1 MEISL
6 QAIESFS
13 DEQVKDLIQ
22 KGFSFKHKRLKEYI
36 EESNGEIK
44 VSDEF
49 DWGKAAE
56 SEIW

>member
-13 DEQVKDLIQ
+13 DEQVMDLIH
-22 KGFSFKHKRLKEYI
+22 KGFSFKHKKLEEYI
-36 EESNGEIK
+36 KESKGEMK

-49 DWGKAAE
+49 DWGE
-56 SEIW
+56 PVGSEIW

>member
-6 QAIESFS
+6 QAIDSFS

-22 KGFSFKHKRLKEYI
+22 KGFSFKHKRLEEYI
-36 EESNGEIK
+36 EESNGEMK

-49 DWGKAAE
+49 DWGEPAGF
-56 SEIW
+56 EIW

>member
-13 DEQVKDLIQ
+13 DEQIMELLKN
-22 KGFSFKHKRLKEYI
+22 GFSIRHKKLEEYI
-36 EESNGEIK
+36 AENGGVFK

-49 DWGKAAE
+49 DWGDPVGT
-56 SEIW
+56 EIW

>member
-13 DEQVKDLIQ
+13 DEQVIDLIQ
-22 KGFSFKHKRLKEYI
+22 KGFSFSHKKLEDYI
-36 EESNGEIK
+36 EESDGEMK

-49 DWGKAAE
+49 DWGE
-56 SEIW
+56 PVRSEIW